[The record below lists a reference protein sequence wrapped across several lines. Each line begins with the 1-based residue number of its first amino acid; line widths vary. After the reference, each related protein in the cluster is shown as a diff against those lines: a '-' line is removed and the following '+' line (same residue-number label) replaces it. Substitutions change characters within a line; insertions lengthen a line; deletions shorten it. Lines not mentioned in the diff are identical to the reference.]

1 MDSPQ
6 MYDSQVDEKYGLKS
20 LNGVRSTGGGGGLGG
35 NHHVSGINGPNNQAN
50 NVTAV
55 PTNGSNCLFGD
66 DSVTDIGDLNASEIS
81 LDIQRFIEDPAFSE
95 SVQNTLFGDILPDNN
110 NNNSNKSVVGGVDK
124 EVVTSVSSAL
134 SRTATSLLSTL
145 TPVSS
150 SSTTVQQQQ
159 AQLQRHPAARSS
171 PSALYMPQAVNY
183 GTERAIAIKQE
194 PAESDDYINCRQQTQ
209 QQQHRLAGGDPA
221 GHSGSLPIGHHHHHH
236 QHHNSVSSGHVFGH
250 AGGLVGGASG
260 LSGGYSA
267 AAGPTN
273 NEVGDAY
280 GKSLAPGKVL
290 HKQSKKFVDKG
301 SDEYRRRR
309 ERNNIAVRKSR
320 EKAKLRSRETE
331 HKVKELQRENERLKK
346 RVESLSKEVNV
357 LRTVFSNVGLPPEH
371 LQRELANTMDD
382 LHAQ

>member
-6 MYDSQVDEKYGLKS
+6 MYDSQVDEKYGLKG
-20 LNGVRSTGGGGGLGG
+20 LNGVRSTGGIGG
-35 NHHVSGINGPNNQAN
+35 HHAGVNGPNSQVNGG
-50 NVTAV
+50 VTTAT
-55 PTNGSNCLFGD
+55 TNGSNCLFGD

-110 NNNSNKSVVGGVDK
+110 NNNSVNKSVVGGVDK

-145 TPVSS
+145 TPVST
-150 SSTTVQQQQ
+150 STTVQQQQ
-159 AQLQRHPAARSS
+159 QLQRHPAARSS
-171 PSALYMPQAVNY
+171 PSALYMPQPVQAVSY

-194 PAESDDYINCRQQTQ
+194 PVESDDYITCRQQTQ
-209 QQQHRLAGGDPA
+209 QQHRLGGVDP
-221 GHSGSLPIGHHHHHH
+221 GHSGNLPIGHHHHHH
-236 QHHNSVSSGHVFGH
+236 HHNSVSGGHVFGH
-250 AGGLVGGASG
+250 TGNLGGVTGGASG
-260 LSGGYSA
+260 YSA
-267 AAGPTN
+267 GGPTSS
-273 NEVGDAY
+273 VGDVGEVY

-371 LQRELANTMDD
+371 LQRELANTMDE

>member
-1 MDSPQ
+1 

-20 LNGVRSTGGGGGLGG
+20 LNGVRSTTGGGGVVGVGGG
-35 NHHVSGINGPNNQAN
+35 NHHASVNCSNSQAN
-50 NVTAV
+50 NVTTV
-55 PTNGSNCLFGD
+55 TTNGSNCLFGD

-124 EVVTSVSSAL
+124 EVVTSAL

-145 TPVSS
+145 TPVSTS
-150 SSTTVQQQQ
+150 SSIQQQQ
-159 AQLQRHPAARSS
+159 QQLQQQQQQRHPVRSS
-171 PSALYMPQAVNY
+171 PSALYMPQPVVQAVSY

-194 PAESDDYINCRQQTQ
+194 PAESDDYITCRQQTP
-209 QQQHRLAGGDPA
+209 QQHRLAGVDP
-221 GHSGSLPIGHHHHHH
+221 GHSGSLPLGHHHHHH
-236 QHHNSVSSGHVFGH
+236 HNAVSSGHVFGP
-250 AGGLVGGASG
+250 ASG
-260 LSGGYSA
+260 LGGGGSGGLSGGSGGYSA
-267 AAGPTN
+267 SGPATSDI
-273 NEVGDAY
+273 GDSY

-371 LQRELANTMDD
+371 LQRELANSMDD
-382 LHAQ
+382 LHA